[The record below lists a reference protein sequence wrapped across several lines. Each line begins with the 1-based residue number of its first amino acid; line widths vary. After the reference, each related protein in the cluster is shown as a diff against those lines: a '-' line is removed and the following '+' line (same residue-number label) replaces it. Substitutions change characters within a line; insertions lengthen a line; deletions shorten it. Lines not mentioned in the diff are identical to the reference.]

1 MKLTTLRTIFLLFLL
16 SWSVSSAFTQEKIDF
31 FQIRV
36 IDEETDRGVPLI
48 ELETVNNIRYVT
60 DSNGIVAF
68 YEPGLMHQTVF
79 FSVSGHGYE
88 YPKDGFGMTGVR
100 LETIPGGSA
109 EIRIRRKN
117 IAERMYRITG
127 AGIYRD
133 SILTGA
139 EVPIQ
144 QPVLNGGVL
153 GQDSAM
159 AVIYKGDILWLW
171 GDTSRASYPLGN
183 FHMSGA
189 TSALPIHGGLPPET
203 GIDLN
208 YFVDE
213 NGFSRAMAPMS
224 EEGVVWLDGIINLK
238 NADGEEQLYAHY
250 SRLRGLGEPLEHGL
264 MRFDEEKQIFTKW
277 KQLEMENQWR
287 HPRGHVLQIDGEADY
302 LYFMNPYPN
311 VRVRAAEESLADP
324 NAYEGFT
331 CLASGLIFSVTQAKL
346 HRDKEGNLIYQ
357 WRNNVAPIGPREEQ
371 ELIKAG
377 LIKPEEARFLP
388 RDVDSGKVVVMH
400 TGTVNWNEYR
410 QKWILIAEEIGGE
423 PSFLGEIWYS
433 ESDSATGPWLKAK
446 KIITHDNYTFYNPV
460 HHPFYDQQGGRFIY
474 FQGTYS
480 KMFSDAPV
488 ATPRYDYNQIMYRLD
503 LSDPG
508 LQLPE

>member
-1 MKLTTLRTIFLLFLL
+1 
-16 SWSVSSAFTQEKIDF
+16 
-31 FQIRV
+31 
-36 IDEETDRGVPLI
+36 
-48 ELETVNNIRYVT
+48 
-60 DSNGIVAF
+60 
-68 YEPGLMHQTVF
+68 
-79 FSVSGHGYE
+79 
-88 YPKDGFGMTGVR
+88 
-100 LETIPGGSA
+100 
-109 EIRIRRKN
+109 
-117 IAERMYRITG
+117 
-127 AGIYRD
+127 
-133 SILTGA
+133 
-139 EVPIQ
+139 
-144 QPVLNGGVL
+144 
-153 GQDSAM
+153 
-159 AVIYKGDILWLW
+159 
-171 GDTSRASYPLGN
+171 
-183 FHMSGA
+183 MSGA

-357 WRNNVAPIGPREEQ
+357 WRNDVAPIGPREDE
-371 ELIKAG
+371 ELINAG

-446 KIITHDNYTFYNPV
+446 KIITHDNDTFYNPV